1 MTCVPSYKY
10 HVQTNNATRNA
21 RGNKTET
28 IMTKKNLTT
37 TEPVVTE
44 TETPEVEV
52 ITPPTPHTVE
62 QGSIHKRSSFGK
74 TFYYIDPER
83 TRSAK
88 GPNQLKG
95 IVKWM
100 LDNDVTSPANAR
112 QGSEIGRLAVEDG
125 YVVTAKLTGE
135 VIFAYYVREMQKN
148 HGMEH
153 AATLHAKTGKRMN

>member
-1 MTCVPSYKY
+1 
-10 HVQTNNATRNA
+10 
-21 RGNKTET
+21 
-28 IMTKKNLTT
+28 MTKKNLTIA
-37 TEPVVTE
+37 EPVVTE
-44 TETPEVEV
+44 EEI

-83 TRSAK
+83 SRSSK

-95 IVKWM
+95 IIRWM
-100 LDNDVTSPANAR
+100 LANNITSPETAM
-112 QGSEIGRLAVEDG
+112 QGSEIGRRAVEDEF
-125 YVVTAKLTGE
+125 VVTAKLTGE